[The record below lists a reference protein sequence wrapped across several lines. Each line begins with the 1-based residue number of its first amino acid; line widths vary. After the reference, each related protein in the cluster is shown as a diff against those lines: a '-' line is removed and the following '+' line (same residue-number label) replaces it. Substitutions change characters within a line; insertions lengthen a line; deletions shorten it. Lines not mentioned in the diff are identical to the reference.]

1 MSDETAPEPRVLT
14 SIEDVQ
20 EVLGEIRSLEDDVHE
35 INAEMADVLLP
46 LQEAVAAKQAE
57 IAERYELIAVHVMRR
72 RKSWLWHRGRT
83 AKIPFGENG
92 EGQALIKFRVIPASV
107 MMPRDDKP
115 VVAELLRTRAGRKLL
130 RFVPEVDKDALKNAN
145 PYFLGKLRRFGVHVG
160 KQETLTVQVDK
171 HKAVPVRKYRFPR
184 R

>member
-20 EVLGEIRSLEDDVHE
+20 EVLGEIRSLEEDVSE
-35 INAEMADVLLP
+35 INGEMEIHLLP
-46 LQEAVAAKQAE
+46 YQEAINAKRAE
-57 IAERYELIAVHVMRR
+57 IAARYELIAVHVMRR

-83 AKIPFGENG
+83 AKLSFGEDSA
-92 EGQALIKFRVIPASV
+92 GQAIIKFRIIPTSV
-107 MMPRDDKP
+107 MLPKDAKP

-130 RFVPEVDKDALKNAN
+130 RFVPEVEKDAVKSASAFMRHKLK
-145 PYFLGKLRRFGVHVG
+145 LLGVHVG
-160 KQETLTVQVDK
+160 EQETVTVQVNT
-171 HKAVPVRKYRFPR
+171 HKPVTVRRYRFPR